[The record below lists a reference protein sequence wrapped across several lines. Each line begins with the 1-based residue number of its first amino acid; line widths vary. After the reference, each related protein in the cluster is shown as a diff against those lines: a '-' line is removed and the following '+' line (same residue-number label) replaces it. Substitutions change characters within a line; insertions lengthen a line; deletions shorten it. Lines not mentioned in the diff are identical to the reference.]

1 SLRSDPKAIDPGCG
15 SNTAFEAA
23 LQ

>member
-1 SLRSDPKAIDPGCG
+1 LRSDPKAIGPGCG